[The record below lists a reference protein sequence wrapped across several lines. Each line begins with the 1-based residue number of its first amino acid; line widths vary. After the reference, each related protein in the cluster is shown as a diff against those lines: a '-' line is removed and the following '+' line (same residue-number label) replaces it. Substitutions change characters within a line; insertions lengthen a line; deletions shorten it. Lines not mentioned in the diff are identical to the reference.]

1 MARAGR
7 RSVGSDPSSP
17 TASTEQNKYSS
28 SAAQSVDPLRSSE
41 KIYTANTIPKFDR
54 NGNISSKTNR

>member
-17 TASTEQNKYSS
+17 TASSEQNKYSS
-28 SAAQSVDPLRSSE
+28 SASVDPLRSSE

>member
-17 TASTEQNKYSS
+17 TASSEKNKYLS
-28 SAAQSVDPLRSSE
+28 SAASVDPLRSSE